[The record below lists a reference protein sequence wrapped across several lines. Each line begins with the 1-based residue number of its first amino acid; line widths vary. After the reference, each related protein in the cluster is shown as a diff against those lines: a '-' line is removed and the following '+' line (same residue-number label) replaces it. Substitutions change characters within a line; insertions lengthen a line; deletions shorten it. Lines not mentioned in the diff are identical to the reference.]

1 MIIFNIKTLHK
12 KLYELIILVQTVL
25 YYVLEGLGQTM
36 KIAEVGN
43 IIEFRDGLQG
53 IVEKVN
59 ENSVIVDLTYMEN
72 FHELELEEK
81 TVVNHKR
88 YTILYGNDK

>member
-1 MIIFNIKTLHK
+1 MVVRERCRL
-12 KLYELIILVQTVL
+12 
-25 YYVLEGLGQTM
+25 

-43 IIEFRDGLQG
+43 LIEFKDGLRG

-72 FHELELEEK
+72 YREFELEEK
-81 TVVNHKR
+81 TVVNHKN
-88 YTILYGNDK
+88 YTIIKESLHY

>member
-1 MIIFNIKTLHK
+1 
-12 KLYELIILVQTVL
+12 
-25 YYVLEGLGQTM
+25 M

-43 IIEFRDGLQG
+43 LIEFKEGLQG

-72 FHELELEEK
+72 YHELDLNQR
-81 TVVNHKR
+81 TVVNHKNYKIIADR
-88 YTILYGNDK
+88 A